1 MKSEKFATALVVFVV
16 LSGSGAM
23 AQDDKGVDGV
33 TGATQVQHSGQF
45 SGQRFQALQQ
55 SQRSEALPT
64 TGRLKI
70 GGYGEA
76 VMTRNFYSQSFN
88 RYKKPENYKDDGS
101 HGRFDLPH
109 VCLNIGYDF
118 GKGWTMGSEIEFE
131 HGGNGTAVE
140 IEAEEAGEYE
150 AEVEKG
156 GEVNIEQFW
165 INKEFFQGMFNVK
178 TGEIIVPVGYSNAF
192 HEPNQFFTVYRPE
205 GEATIMPNT
214 WHQVG
219 LSLWGK
225 VKNWRYEA
233 QFLSG
238 LNSESF
244 TAEDFVHY
252 GATSPYEFKVANN
265 YAGAARVDYYAG
277 GAAARSGAN
286 PRLTPQAPWLRVGLS
301 GYYGYTFR
309 NTLRTPGAK
318 YDDVTGALGIVAL
331 DFTLNRWNWI
341 VRGNI
346 DYAHFSDADAIS
358 AYNQANWTH
367 HKYQDGNPHHY
378 SNIGSHALAYAVEA
392 GYDVLSWNRSGRRLR
407 ASQSPQRPQRSEAL
421 PTTTSLQ
428 RSEALPT
435 TFREKLWVFGRFE
448 HYNTM
453 ASGTYKEMYK
463 YTKKYRAVVGVNY
476 QPVKQI
482 TIKGEYSYRF
492 FEKPN
497 NNGLAS
503 DSPLYKQP
511 YNNEP
516 SVSVGVTYTG
526 WFL

>member
-1 MKSEKFATALVVFVV
+1 MSKKKNMKKAVIILFTVYCSLFTA
-16 LSGSGAM
+16 S
-23 AQDDKGVDGV
+23 AQVVDGM
-33 TGATQVQHSGQF
+33 TGATQQ
-45 SGQRFQALQQ
+45 
-55 SQRSEALPT
+55 
-64 TGRLKI
+64 GRLHI

-88 RYKKPENYKDDGS
+88 RYKKPENYADDKS

-109 VCLNIGYDF
+109 ICLNLGYDF
-118 GKGWTMGSEIEFE
+118 GKGWTLGSEIEFE

-165 INKEFFQGMFNVK
+165 INKAFMGGKLNIK
-178 TGEIIVPVGYSNAF
+178 AGEIIVPVGYSNAY

-219 LSLWGK
+219 LSLWGQLK
-225 VKNWRYEA
+225 DWRYEA
-233 QFLSG
+233 QLLSG

-244 TAEDFVHY
+244 TAESFVHY

-265 YAGAARVDYYAG
+265 YAGAVRIDNYSVKG
-277 GAAARSGAN
+277 
-286 PRLTPQAPWLRVGLS
+286 LRIGLS

-309 NTLRTPGAK
+309 NTLRTPGTK

-331 DFTLNRWNWI
+331 DFSLNRWNWI

-346 DYAHFSDADAIS
+346 DYAHFSDADEIS

-378 SNIGSHALAYAVEA
+378 SNIGSHAVAYAVEA
-392 GYDVLSWNRSGRRLR
+392 GYNVFSQIPRLKN
-407 ASQSPQRPQRSEAL
+407 
-421 PTTTSLQ
+421 
-428 RSEALPT
+428 
-435 TFREKLWVFGRFE
+435 EKLFVFGRFE

-453 ASGTYKEMYK
+453 ASGTYESMYK
-463 YTKKYRAVVGVNY
+463 YTKKYRYAFGVNY
-476 QPVKQI
+476 SPVKQI
-482 TIKGEYSYRF
+482 TLKGEYSYRF
-492 FEKPN
+492 FEKPD

-526 WFL
+526 WFM

>member
-1 MKSEKFATALVVFVV
+1 MKRAVIILFTIHFSLFTA
-16 LSGSGAM
+16 S
-23 AQDDKGVDGV
+23 AQDVDAM
-33 TGATQVQHSGQF
+33 TGATQ
-45 SGQRFQALQQ
+45 QAEKTEKKTEKTDIL
-55 SQRSEALPT
+55 S
-64 TGRLKI
+64 RLHI

-88 RYKKPENYKDDGS
+88 RYKKPELYTDDKS

-109 VCLNIGYDF
+109 VVLNLGYDF
-118 GKGWTMGSEIEFE
+118 GKGWTLGSEIEFE

-165 INKEFFQGMFNVK
+165 INKAFAGGKFNIK
-178 TGEIIVPVGYSNAF
+178 AGEIIVPVGYSNAH

-219 LSLWGK
+219 LSLWGQL
-225 VKNWRYEA
+225 KNWRYEA
-233 QFLSG
+233 QLLSG

-244 TAEDFVHY
+244 TAENFVHY

-265 YAGAARVDYYAG
+265 YAGAVRIDNYSVKG
-277 GAAARSGAN
+277 
-286 PRLTPQAPWLRVGLS
+286 LRIGLS

-309 NTLRTPGAK
+309 NTLRTPGTK

-331 DFTLNRWNWI
+331 DFSLNRWNWI

-346 DYAHFSDADAIS
+346 DYAHFSDADEIS

-378 SNIGSHALAYAVEA
+378 SNIGSHAVAYAIEA
-392 GYDVLSWNRSGRRLR
+392 GYNVFSQIPRLKD
-407 ASQSPQRPQRSEAL
+407 
-421 PTTTSLQ
+421 
-428 RSEALPT
+428 
-435 TFREKLWVFGRFE
+435 EKLFVFGRYE

-453 ASGTYKEMYK
+453 ASGTYKSLYQ
-463 YTKKYRAVVGVNY
+463 YTKKYRCAFGVNY
-476 QPVKQI
+476 SPVKQI

-516 SVSVGVTYTG
+516 SVSIGVTYSG

>member
-1 MKSEKFATALVVFVV
+1 MKTNIILIAVLALWPSFHLMAQEKTDTDTDAV
-16 LSGSGAM
+16 SGATRLTR
-23 AQDDKGVDGV
+23 KGGKAE
-33 TGATQVQHSGQF
+33 TSP
-45 SGQRFQALQQ
+45 S
-55 SQRSEALPT
+55 
-64 TGRLKI
+64 RLTV

-76 VMTRNFYSQSFN
+76 VMNRNFYSQSFN
-88 RYKKPENYKDDGS
+88 RYKKPQNYAGDKS

-165 INKEFFQGMFNVK
+165 INKEFLGGKLNVK
-178 TGEIIVPVGYSNAF
+178 AGELIVPVGYSNAR
-192 HEPNQFFTVYRPE
+192 HDPNQFFTVYRPE

-219 LSLWGK
+219 LSLWGRLK
-225 VKNWRYEA
+225 DWRYEA

-244 TAEDFVHY
+244 TAENFVHY

-265 YAGAARVDYYAG
+265 YAGAVRIDNYSLKG
-277 GAAARSGAN
+277 
-286 PRLTPQAPWLRVGLS
+286 LRIGLS

-309 NTLRTPGAK
+309 NTLRTPGTK
-318 YDDVTGALGIVAL
+318 YDDVTGALAIVAL
-331 DFTLNRWNWI
+331 DFSLNRWNWV
-341 VRGNI
+341 VRGNV
-346 DYAHFSDADAIS
+346 DYAHLSDADDIS

-378 SNIGSHALAYAVEA
+378 TNIGSSAVACALEA
-392 GYDVLSWNRSGRRLR
+392 GYNVF
-407 ASQSPQRPQRSEAL
+407 SQL
-421 PTTTSLQ
+421 PKLKD
-428 RSEALPT
+428 
-435 TFREKLWVFGRFE
+435 EKLFVFGRFE

-453 ASGTYKEMYK
+453 ASGTYALMYK
-463 YTKKYRAVVGVNY
+463 YTKRFRYALGVNY
-476 QPVKQI
+476 SPVKQL

-492 FEKPN
+492 FEKPD

-516 SVSVGVTYTG
+516 SVSIGVTYTG

>member
-1 MKSEKFATALVVFVV
+1 MDWSNFAVMNPFKHNFQRLTRPIISTVVLVV
-16 LSGSGAM
+16 LPICSM
-23 AQDDKGVDGV
+23 AQESDDMGVDAT
-33 TGATQVQHSGQF
+33 TGATRQVA
-45 SGQRFQALQQ
+45 RTEEK
-55 SQRSEALPT
+55 SELLS
-64 TGRLKI
+64 RLHI

-76 VMTRNFYSQSFN
+76 VMSRNFYSQSFN
-88 RYKKPENYKDDGS
+88 RYKIPENYADDKS

-109 VCLNIGYDF
+109 VCVNLGYDF
-118 GKGWTMGSEIEFE
+118 GKGWSMGAEIEFE

-165 INKEFFQGMFNVK
+165 INKAFWGGKFNIK
-178 TGEIIVPVGYSNAF
+178 AGEIIVPVGYSNAY
-192 HEPNQFFTVYRPE
+192 HEPHQFFTVYRPE

-219 LSLWGK
+219 LSLWGRLK
-225 VKNWRYEA
+225 DWRYEA
-233 QFLSG
+233 QLLSG

-244 TAEDFVHY
+244 TAENFVHY

-265 YAGAARVDYYAG
+265 YAGV
-277 GAAARSGAN
+277 
-286 PRLTPQAPWLRVGLS
+286 LRIDNYSLKGLRIGLS

-318 YDDVTGALGIVAL
+318 YDDLTGALCIVAL
-331 DFTLNRWNWI
+331 DFSLNRWNWI
-341 VRGNI
+341 VRGNV
-346 DYAHFSDADAIS
+346 DYAHFSDADEIS

-378 SNIGSHALAYAVEA
+378 SNIGSNALAYAIEA
-392 GYDVLSWNRSGRRLR
+392 GY
-407 ASQSPQRPQRSEAL
+407 
-421 PTTTSLQ
+421 
-428 RSEALPT
+428 
-435 TFREKLWVFGRFE
+435 
-448 HYNTM
+448 
-453 ASGTYKEMYK
+453 
-463 YTKKYRAVVGVNY
+463 
-476 QPVKQI
+476 PVKQI

-492 FEKPN
+492 FEKVN
-497 NNGLAS
+497 NNGLTS

-516 SVSVGVTYTG
+516 SINLGITYCG
-526 WFL
+526 KLL

>member
-1 MKSEKFATALVVFVV
+1 MTAV
-16 LSGSGAM
+16 LAMSGLFGM
-23 AQDDKGVDGV
+23 AQTQEVDAT
-33 TGATQVQHSGQF
+33 TGAT
-45 SGQRFQALQQ
+45 RQATKTEKLTN
-55 SQRSEALPT
+55 ALS
-64 TGRLKI
+64 RLSI

-88 RYKKPENYKDDGS
+88 RYKRPELYADDKS

-109 VCLNIGYDF
+109 VCLNLGYDF
-118 GKGWTMGSEIEFE
+118 GKGWTMGSEVEFE
-131 HGGNGTAVE
+131 HGGSGSAVE

-165 INKEFFQGMFNVK
+165 INKAFAGGKFNVK
-178 TGEIIVPVGYSNAF
+178 AGEIIVPVGYSNAY
-192 HEPNQFFTVYRPE
+192 HEPDKFFTVYRPE

-219 LSLWGK
+219 LSLWGRLK
-225 VKNWRYEA
+225 AWRYEV
-233 QFLSG
+233 QLLSG

-265 YAGAARVDYYAG
+265 YAGALRVDNYSV
-277 GAAARSGAN
+277 SG
-286 PRLTPQAPWLRVGLS
+286 LRIGLS
-301 GYYGYTFR
+301 GYYGYSFR
-309 NTLRTPGAK
+309 NTLRTPGSK
-318 YDDVTGALGIVAL
+318 YDGVTGALGIVAL
-331 DFTLNRWNWI
+331 DFTLDRWNWV
-341 VRGNI
+341 VRGNV
-346 DYAHFSDADAIS
+346 DYAHFSDADEIS

-378 SNIGSHALAYAVEA
+378 TNIGSHALAYAVEA
-392 GYDVLSWNRSGRRLR
+392 GYNVL
-407 ASQSPQRPQRSEAL
+407 AL
-421 PTTTSLQ
+421 IGGATQ
-428 RSEALPT
+428 
-435 TFREKLWVFGRFE
+435 KMYVFGHFE

-453 ASGTYKEMYK
+453 ASGTYAAMYK
-463 YTKKYRAVVGVNY
+463 YTKRYRCAFGLNY
-476 QPVKQI
+476 SPVRQV

-492 FEKPN
+492 FEKPD
-497 NNGLAS
+497 NNGLDA

-516 SVSVGVTYTG
+516 SVSLGVTYCG
-526 WFL
+526 RFF

>member
-1 MKSEKFATALVVFVV
+1 MRKLSFIICLLCIIYPALAFSATAQETD
-16 LSGSGAM
+16 S
-23 AQDDKGVDGV
+23 QDVDVV
-33 TGATQVQHSGQF
+33 TGASQ
-45 SGQRFQALQQ
+45 QATKKDKLND
-55 SQRSEALPT
+55 ALS
-64 TGRLKI
+64 RLHI

-76 VMTRNFYSQSFN
+76 VMSRNFYSQSFN
-88 RYKKPENYKDDGS
+88 RYKKPENYANDKS

-118 GKGWTMGSEIEFE
+118 GKGWSIGTEIEFE
-131 HGGNGTAVE
+131 HGGTGSAVE

-156 GEVNIEQFW
+156 GEVNLEQFW
-165 INKEFFQGMFNVK
+165 INKAIRDGKFNIK
-178 TGEIIVPVGYSNAF
+178 AGEIIVPVGYSNAY
-192 HEPNQFFTVYRPE
+192 HEPNQFFTAYRPE
-205 GEATIMPNT
+205 GEATMLPNT

-219 LSLWGK
+219 LSLWGR
-225 VKNWRYEA
+225 VKQWRYEA
-233 QFLSG
+233 QLLSG

-244 TAEDFVHY
+244 TAENFAHY

-265 YAGAARVDYYAG
+265 YAGAARVDYYVG
-277 GAAARSGAN
+277 GPTGKPSVTNTEGTTGN
-286 PRLTPQAPWLRVGLS
+286 QQAQWLRIGLS

-346 DYAHFSDADAIS
+346 DYAHFSDADEIS

-378 SNIGSHALAYAVEA
+378 SNIGSSALAYGIEA
-392 GYDVLSWNRSGRRLR
+392 GYNILGIRQWTMHNGQCTMHN
-407 ASQSPQRPQRSEAL
+407 AQCTKANSQQPKAKSQ
-421 PTTTSLQ
+421 
-428 RSEALPT
+428 
-435 TFREKLWVFGRFE
+435 KLYLFGRFE

-453 ASGTYKEMYK
+453 ATGTYKSMYK
-463 YTKKYRAVVGVNY
+463 YTKKYRCAFGVNY
-476 QPVKQI
+476 SPIKQI
-482 TIKGEYSYRF
+482 TIKAEYSYRF

-516 SVSVGVTYTG
+516 SVNIGVTYCG

>member
-1 MKSEKFATALVVFVV
+1 MKTTIILTAALAMSCLCATAQDEKDTTSSR
-16 LSGSGAM
+16 LSIGA
-23 AQDDKGVDGV
+23 
-33 TGATQVQHSGQF
+33 
-45 SGQRFQALQQ
+45 
-55 SQRSEALPT
+55 
-64 TGRLKI
+64 
-70 GGYGEA
+70 YGEA

-88 RYKKPENYKDDGS
+88 RYKQPENYANDKS

-109 VCLNIGYDF
+109 VSINIGYDL
-118 GKGWTMGSEIEFE
+118 GKGWSFGSEIEFE

-165 INKEFFQGMFNVK
+165 INKEFMGGKFNIK
-178 TGEIIVPVGYSNAF
+178 AGELVVPVGYSNSH
-192 HEPNQFFTVYRPE
+192 HEPDLFFTVYRPE

-214 WHQVG
+214 WHQLG
-219 LSLWGK
+219 ISLWGRLK
-225 VKNWRYEA
+225 DWKYEA
-233 QFLSG
+233 QLLSG

-244 TAEDFVHY
+244 SAENFVHY

-265 YAGAARVDYYAG
+265 YAGAVRIDNYSVPG
-277 GAAARSGAN
+277 
-286 PRLTPQAPWLRVGLS
+286 LRIGLS

-341 VRGNI
+341 VRGNV
-346 DYAHFSDADAIS
+346 DYARFDDADVIS

-367 HKYQDGNPHHY
+367 HKYQDGNPHKY
-378 SNIGSHALAYAVEA
+378 SNIGSNAVAYAIEA
-392 GYDVLSWNRSGRRLR
+392 GYNIF
-407 ASQSPQRPQRSEAL
+407 SQIPKLAD
-421 PTTTSLQ
+421 
-428 RSEALPT
+428 
-435 TFREKLWVFGRFE
+435 EKFYVFGRFE

-453 ASGTYKEMYK
+453 ASGTYASMYK
-463 YTKKYRAVVGVNY
+463 YAKKYRCAFGVNY
-476 QPVKQI
+476 SPVKQI

-497 NNGLAS
+497 NHGLNS
-503 DSPLYKQP
+503 DSPLYKLP

-516 SVSVGVTYTG
+516 SISLGVTYCG
-526 WFL
+526 WLL

>member
-1 MKSEKFATALVVFVV
+1 MKRAVIILFTIHFSLFTA
-16 LSGSGAM
+16 S
-23 AQDDKGVDGV
+23 AQDVDAM
-33 TGATQVQHSGQF
+33 TGATQ
-45 SGQRFQALQQ
+45 QAEKTEKKTEKTDIL
-55 SQRSEALPT
+55 S
-64 TGRLKI
+64 RLHI

-88 RYKKPENYKDDGS
+88 RYKKPELYTDDKS

-109 VCLNIGYDF
+109 VVLNLGYDF
-118 GKGWTMGSEIEFE
+118 GKGWTLGSEIEFE

-165 INKEFFQGMFNVK
+165 INKAFAGGKFNIK
-178 TGEIIVPVGYSNAF
+178 AGEIIVPVGYSNAH

-219 LSLWGK
+219 LSLWGQLK
-225 VKNWRYEA
+225 DWRYEA
-233 QFLSG
+233 QLLSG

-244 TAEDFVHY
+244 TAENFVHY

-265 YAGAARVDYYAG
+265 YAGAVRIDNYSVKG
-277 GAAARSGAN
+277 
-286 PRLTPQAPWLRVGLS
+286 LRVGLS

-309 NTLRTPGAK
+309 NTLRTPGTK
-318 YDDVTGALGIVAL
+318 YDDVTGALGSVAL
-331 DFTLNRWNWI
+331 DFSLNRWNWI

-346 DYAHFSDADAIS
+346 DYAHFSDADEIS

-378 SNIGSHALAYAVEA
+378 SNIGSNAVAYAIEA
-392 GYDVLSWNRSGRRLR
+392 GYNVF
-407 ASQSPQRPQRSEAL
+407 SQIPKL
-421 PTTTSLQ
+421 KD
-428 RSEALPT
+428 
-435 TFREKLWVFGRFE
+435 EKLFVFGRYE

-453 ASGTYKEMYK
+453 ASGTYKSLYQ
-463 YTKKYRAVVGVNY
+463 YTKKYRCAFGVNY
-476 QPVKQI
+476 SPMKQI

-516 SVSVGVTYTG
+516 SVSVGVTYSG

>member
-1 MKSEKFATALVVFVV
+1 MKGTLLTAILTL
-16 LSGSGAM
+16 LSLGVM
-23 AQDDKGVDGV
+23 AQETEEKNIDAK
-33 TGATQVQHSGQF
+33 TGATEQVSKKDKLTN
-45 SGQRFQALQQ
+45 AL
-55 SQRSEALPT
+55 S
-64 TGRLKI
+64 RLHI

-88 RYKKPENYKDDGS
+88 RYKKPELYANDKS

-109 VCLNIGYDF
+109 ICLNIGYDF
-118 GKGWTMGSEIEFE
+118 GKGWTMGSEIEYE
-131 HGGNGTAVE
+131 HGGTGSAVE

-165 INKEFFQGMFNVK
+165 INKEFMGGKLNVK
-178 TGEIIVPVGYSNAF
+178 AGEIIVPVGYSNAY

-219 LSLWGK
+219 LSVWGR
-225 VKNWRYEA
+225 VKDWRYEA
-233 QFLSG
+233 QLLSG

-244 TAEDFVHY
+244 TAESFAHY

-265 YAGAARVDYYAG
+265 YAGAVRIDNYSIKG
-277 GAAARSGAN
+277 
-286 PRLTPQAPWLRVGLS
+286 LRIGLS
-301 GYYGYTFR
+301 GYYGYSFR
-309 NTLRTPGAK
+309 NTLRTPGSK
-318 YDDVTGALGIVAL
+318 YEDVKGALGIIAL
-331 DFTLNRWNWI
+331 DFSLNRWNWI

-346 DYAHFSDADAIS
+346 DYAYFSDADIIS

-378 SNIGSHALAYAVEA
+378 SNIGSNAVAYAIEA
-392 GYDVLSWNRSGRRLR
+392 GYNIF
-407 ASQSPQRPQRSEAL
+407 SQIAKLKEKN
-421 PTTTSLQ
+421 
-428 RSEALPT
+428 
-435 TFREKLWVFGRFE
+435 EKLYVFGRFE

-453 ASGTYKEMYK
+453 ASGSYESMYK
-463 YTKKYRAVVGVNY
+463 YTKKYRWALGVNY
-476 QPVKQI
+476 SPIKQI

-492 FEKPN
+492 FEKPD
-497 NNGLAS
+497 NNGLAP
-503 DSPLYKQP
+503 DSPLYRQP

-516 SVSVGVTYTG
+516 SLSLGVTYTG

>member
-1 MKSEKFATALVVFVV
+1 MKTVMLTAA
-16 LSGSGAM
+16 LSLLTCSAL
-23 AQDDKGVDGV
+23 AQEHVDGV
-33 TGATQVQHSGQF
+33 TGATPQNVKTEKTYESP
-45 SGQRFQALQQ
+45 S
-55 SQRSEALPT
+55 
-64 TGRLKI
+64 RLHI

-88 RYKKPENYKDDGS
+88 RYKKPENYTNDKS

-109 VCLNIGYDF
+109 VCLNMGYDF
-118 GKGWTMGSEIEFE
+118 GNGWTMGSEIEFE

-156 GEVNIEQFW
+156 GEVNIEQCW
-165 INKEFFQGMFNVK
+165 INKAFAGGKFNIK
-178 TGEIIVPVGYSNAF
+178 AGEIIVPVGYSNAY

-219 LSLWGK
+219 LSLWGRLK
-225 VKNWRYEA
+225 DWRYEA
-233 QFLSG
+233 QLLSG

-244 TAEDFVHY
+244 TAENFVHY
-252 GATSPYEFKVANN
+252 GATSPYELKVANN
-265 YAGAARVDYYAG
+265 YAGA
-277 GAAARSGAN
+277 
-286 PRLTPQAPWLRVGLS
+286 LRIDNYSVRGLRIGLS

-309 NTLRTPGAK
+309 NTLRTPGPK

-341 VRGNI
+341 VRGNV
-346 DYAHFSDADAIS
+346 DYAHFSDADDIS

-378 SNIGSHALAYAVEA
+378 SNIGSHAVAYAIEA
-392 GYDVLSWNRSGRRLR
+392 GYNILSLTPDP
-407 ASQSPQRPQRSEAL
+407 SPKGEGNFKDEG
-421 PTTTSLQ
+421 TS
-428 RSEALPT
+428 
-435 TFREKLWVFGRFE
+435 KLFVFGRFE

-453 ASGTYKEMYK
+453 ASGTYASMYK
-463 YTKKYRAVVGVNY
+463 YTKKYRCVFGLNY

-497 NNGLAS
+497 NNGLTS

-516 SVSVGVTYTG
+516 SVSLGVTYCG
-526 WFL
+526 KLL

>member
-1 MKSEKFATALVVFVV
+1 MKESVVTAL
-16 LSGSGAM
+16 LALMGLGAM
-23 AQDDKGVDGV
+23 AQDADVDAT
-33 TGATQVQHSGQF
+33 TGAT
-45 SGQRFQALQQ
+45 RQATKTDKVTD
-55 SQRSEALPT
+55 ALS
-64 TGRLKI
+64 RLHI

-88 RYKKPENYKDDGS
+88 RYKAPENYANDKS

-109 VCLNIGYDF
+109 VCLNLGYDF

-165 INKEFFQGMFNVK
+165 VNKAFAGGKFNIK
-178 TGEIIVPVGYSNAF
+178 AGEIIVPVGYSNAY

-219 LSLWGK
+219 LSLWGRLK
-225 VKNWRYEA
+225 EWRYEA

-244 TAEDFVHY
+244 TAESFVHY

-265 YAGAARVDYYAG
+265 YAGAVRIDNYTIKG
-277 GAAARSGAN
+277 
-286 PRLTPQAPWLRVGLS
+286 LRVGVS

-309 NTLRTPGAK
+309 NTLRMPGSQ

-341 VRGNI
+341 VRGNV
-346 DYAHFSDADAIS
+346 DYAHFADADAIS

-378 SNIGSHALAYAVEA
+378 SNIGSNAVAYAIEA
-392 GYDVLSWNRSGRRLR
+392 GYDVLAGIALMK
-407 ASQSPQRPQRSEAL
+407 SEKRKEN
-421 PTTTSLQ
+421 SD
-428 RSEALPT
+428 
-435 TFREKLWVFGRFE
+435 KLFVFGRFE

-453 ASGTYKEMYK
+453 ASGTYESMYK
-463 YTKKYRAVVGVNY
+463 YTKKYRTVVGVNY
-476 QPVKQI
+476 QPVKQV

-497 NNGLAS
+497 NNGLTS

-516 SVSVGVTYTG
+516 SVSIGVTYTG

>member
-1 MKSEKFATALVVFVV
+1 
-16 LSGSGAM
+16 M
-23 AQDDKGVDGV
+23 AQETDVDAT
-33 TGATQVQHSGQF
+33 TGATRQVTKKDKVTD
-45 SGQRFQALQQ
+45 AL
-55 SQRSEALPT
+55 S
-64 TGRLKI
+64 RLHI

-76 VMTRNFYSQSFN
+76 VLTRNFYSQSFN
-88 RYKKPENYKDDGS
+88 RYKAPENYANDKS

-109 VCLNIGYDF
+109 ICLNLGYDF

-165 INKEFFQGMFNVK
+165 INKEFAGGQLNVK
-178 TGEIIVPVGYSNAF
+178 VGEIIVPVGYSNAY

-219 LSLWGK
+219 VSLWGRL
-225 VKNWRYEA
+225 KNWRYEA

-244 TAEDFVHY
+244 TAENFVHY
-252 GATSPYEFKVANN
+252 GATSSYEFKVANN
-265 YAGAARVDYYAG
+265 YAGA
-277 GAAARSGAN
+277 
-286 PRLTPQAPWLRVGLS
+286 LRIDNYSVKGLRIGLS

-309 NTLRTPGAK
+309 NTLRTPGSQ

-341 VRGNI
+341 VRGNV
-346 DYAHFSDADAIS
+346 DYAHFADADAIS

-378 SNIGSHALAYAVEA
+378 SNIGSNAVAYALEA
-392 GYDVLSWNRSGRRLR
+392 GYNVMALLR
-407 ASQSPQRPQRSEAL
+407 CRQASPA
-421 PTTTSLQ
+421 
-428 RSEALPT
+428 
-435 TFREKLWVFGRFE
+435 EKLFLFGRFE

-453 ASGTYKEMYK
+453 ASGTYESMYK
-463 YTKKYRAVVGVNY
+463 YTKKYRCAFGVNY
-476 QPVKQI
+476 QPVKQV

-497 NNGLAS
+497 NNGLTS

-516 SVSVGVTYTG
+516 SISLGVTYTG

>member
-1 MKSEKFATALVVFVV
+1 MKTAIFTAV
-16 LSGSGAM
+16 LAILACPTK
-23 AQDDKGVDGV
+23 AQENVDGV
-33 TGATQVQHSGQF
+33 TGATRKEVKAEKQND
-45 SGQRFQALQQ
+45 AL
-55 SQRSEALPT
+55 S
-64 TGRLKI
+64 RLHV

-88 RYKKPENYKDDGS
+88 RYKKPENYANDDS

-109 VCLNIGYDF
+109 VCLNLGYDF
-118 GKGWTMGSEIEFE
+118 GKGWTMGAEIEFE

-165 INKEFFQGMFNVK
+165 INKEFWNGKFNIK
-178 TGEIIVPVGYSNAF
+178 AGEIIVPVGYSNAY

-205 GEATIMPNT
+205 GEASIMPNT

-219 LSLWGK
+219 LSLWGRLK
-225 VKNWRYEA
+225 DWRYEA
-233 QFLSG
+233 QLLSG

-244 TAEDFVHY
+244 TAENFVHY

-265 YAGAARVDYYAG
+265 YAGV
-277 GAAARSGAN
+277 
-286 PRLTPQAPWLRVGLS
+286 LRIDNYSVRGLRIGLS

-309 NTLRTPGAK
+309 NTLRTPGSN
-318 YDDVTGALGIVAL
+318 YDDITGALGIVAL
-331 DFTLNRWNWI
+331 DFSLHRWNWI
-341 VRGNI
+341 VRGNV

-378 SNIGSHALAYAVEA
+378 TNIGSSAVAYAIEA
-392 GYDVLSWNRSGRRLR
+392 GYNVF
-407 ASQSPQRPQRSEAL
+407 SQIPK
-421 PTTTSLQ
+421 
-428 RSEALPT
+428 
-435 TFREKLWVFGRFE
+435 FRQDNEKLFVFGRFE
-448 HYNTM
+448 HYDSM
-453 ASGTYKEMYK
+453 ASGTYESMYK
-463 YTKKYRAVVGVNY
+463 YTKKYRCALGVNY
-476 QPVKQI
+476 SPVKQVN
-482 TIKGEYSYRF
+482 IKGEYSYRF

-497 NNGLAS
+497 NHGLNA

-516 SVSVGVTYTG
+516 SVSLGITYCG
-526 WFL
+526 NFL

>member
-1 MKSEKFATALVVFVV
+1 MKSEMKTVMLTAAFAILACST
-16 LSGSGAM
+16 M
-23 AQDDKGVDGV
+23 AQDNVDGV
-33 TGATQVQHSGQF
+33 TGATQQKEKKES
-45 SGQRFQALQQ
+45 
-55 SQRSEALPT
+55 
-64 TGRLKI
+64 RLHI

-88 RYKKPENYKDDGS
+88 RYKKPENYKDDQS

-109 VCLNIGYDF
+109 VCLNINYDF
-118 GKGWTMGSEIEFE
+118 GKGWTLGSEIEFE

-165 INKEFFQGMFNVK
+165 INKEFAKGKFNIK
-178 TGEIIVPVGYSNAF
+178 MGEIIVPVGYSNAH

-205 GEATIMPNT
+205 GEATIIPNT

-219 LSLWGK
+219 LSLWGRLK
-225 VKNWRYEA
+225 DWRYEVE
-233 QFLSG
+233 FLSG

-244 TAEDFVHY
+244 TAENFAHY

-265 YAGAARVDYYAG
+265 YAGAVRIDNYSVKG
-277 GAAARSGAN
+277 
-286 PRLTPQAPWLRVGLS
+286 LRVGLS

-309 NTLRTPGAK
+309 NTLRTPGSQ
-318 YDDVTGALGIVAL
+318 YDNVTGALGIVAL
-331 DFTLNRWNWI
+331 DFSLNRWNWI
-341 VRGNI
+341 VRGNV
-346 DYAHFSDADAIS
+346 DYAHFSDADEIS

-378 SNIGSHALAYAVEA
+378 TNIGKNALAYAIEA
-392 GYDVLSWNRSGRRLR
+392 GYNVF
-407 ASQSPQRPQRSEAL
+407 SQIPKMKD
-421 PTTTSLQ
+421 
-428 RSEALPT
+428 
-435 TFREKLWVFGRFE
+435 EKLYVFGRFE

-453 ASGTYKEMYK
+453 ASGTYASMYK
-463 YTKKYRAVVGVNY
+463 YTKKYRYAIGVNY
-476 QPVKQI
+476 QPLKQV

-492 FEKPN
+492 FEKPD

-516 SVSVGVTYTG
+516 SVSLGVTYTG

>member
-1 MKSEKFATALVVFVV
+1 MGIS
-16 LSGSGAM
+16 AM
-23 AQDDKGVDGV
+23 AQEADVDAT
-33 TGATQVQHSGQF
+33 TGATRQVTKKDKVTD
-45 SGQRFQALQQ
+45 AL
-55 SQRSEALPT
+55 S
-64 TGRLKI
+64 RLHI

-88 RYKKPENYKDDGS
+88 RYKAPENYANDKS

-109 VCLNIGYDF
+109 VCLNLGYDF
-118 GKGWTMGSEIEFE
+118 GKGWTLGSEIEFE

-165 INKEFFQGMFNVK
+165 INKAFFQGRFNVK
-178 TGEIIVPVGYSNAF
+178 VGEIIVPVGYSNAY

-219 LSLWGK
+219 VSLWGRLK
-225 VKNWRYEA
+225 KWRYEA

-244 TAEDFVHY
+244 TAESFVHY

-277 GAAARSGAN
+277 GAAARSGDG

-309 NTLRTPGAK
+309 NTLRMPGSQ
-318 YDDVTGALGIVAL
+318 YDGVTGALGIVAL
-331 DFTLNRWNWI
+331 DFSLNRWNWI
-341 VRGNI
+341 IRGNV

-378 SNIGSHALAYAVEA
+378 SNIGSNAVAYAIEA
-392 GYDVLSWNRSGRRLR
+392 GYDVMALLRRYPASPAGRL
-407 ASQSPQRPQRSEAL
+407 
-421 PTTTSLQ
+421 
-428 RSEALPT
+428 
-435 TFREKLWVFGRFE
+435 FVFGRFE

-453 ASGTYKEMYK
+453 ASGTYESMYK
-463 YTKKYRAVVGVNY
+463 YTKKYRCAFGVNY
-476 QPVKQI
+476 QPVKQV

-497 NNGLAS
+497 NNGLTS

-516 SVSVGVTYTG
+516 SVSIGVTYTG

>member
-1 MKSEKFATALVVFVV
+1 MKTNIILIVV
-16 LSGSGAM
+16 LALWPSFHLMAQEKTDTDTDAVSGATRLTR
-23 AQDDKGVDGV
+23 KGGKAE
-33 TGATQVQHSGQF
+33 TSP
-45 SGQRFQALQQ
+45 S
-55 SQRSEALPT
+55 
-64 TGRLKI
+64 RLTV

-88 RYKKPENYKDDGS
+88 RYKKPQNYAGDKS

-165 INKEFFQGMFNVK
+165 INKEFLGGKLNVK
-178 TGEIIVPVGYSNAF
+178 AGELIVPVGYSNAR
-192 HEPNQFFTVYRPE
+192 HDPNQFFTVYRPE

-219 LSLWGK
+219 LSLWGRLK
-225 VKNWRYEA
+225 DWRYEA

-244 TAEDFVHY
+244 TAENFVHY

-265 YAGAARVDYYAG
+265 YAGAVRIDNYSLKG
-277 GAAARSGAN
+277 
-286 PRLTPQAPWLRVGLS
+286 LRIGLS

-309 NTLRTPGAK
+309 NTLRTPGTK
-318 YDDVTGALGIVAL
+318 YDDVTGALAIVAL
-331 DFTLNRWNWI
+331 DFSLNRWNWV
-341 VRGNI
+341 VRGNV
-346 DYAHFSDADAIS
+346 DYAHLSDADDIS

-378 SNIGSHALAYAVEA
+378 TNIGSSAVACALEA
-392 GYDVLSWNRSGRRLR
+392 GYNVF
-407 ASQSPQRPQRSEAL
+407 SQL
-421 PTTTSLQ
+421 PKLKD
-428 RSEALPT
+428 
-435 TFREKLWVFGRFE
+435 EKLFVFGRFE

-453 ASGTYKEMYK
+453 ASGTYALMYK
-463 YTKKYRAVVGVNY
+463 YTKRFRYALGVNY
-476 QPVKQI
+476 SPVKQL

-492 FEKPN
+492 FEKPD

-516 SVSVGVTYTG
+516 SVSIGVTYTG

>member
-1 MKSEKFATALVVFVV
+1 MKGTLLTAILTL
-16 LSGSGAM
+16 LSLGVM
-23 AQDDKGVDGV
+23 AQETEEKNIDAK
-33 TGATQVQHSGQF
+33 TGATEQVSKKDKLTN
-45 SGQRFQALQQ
+45 AL
-55 SQRSEALPT
+55 S
-64 TGRLKI
+64 RLHI

-88 RYKKPENYKDDGS
+88 RYKKPELYANDKS

-109 VCLNIGYDF
+109 ICLNIGYDF
-118 GKGWTMGSEIEFE
+118 GKGWTMGSEIEYE
-131 HGGNGTAVE
+131 HGGTGSAVE

-165 INKEFFQGMFNVK
+165 INKEFMGGKLNVK
-178 TGEIIVPVGYSNAF
+178 AGEIIVPVGYSNAY

-219 LSLWGK
+219 LSVWGRLK
-225 VKNWRYEA
+225 DWRYEA
-233 QFLSG
+233 QLLSG

-244 TAEDFVHY
+244 TAENFVHY

-265 YAGAARVDYYAG
+265 YAGAVRIDNYSIKG
-277 GAAARSGAN
+277 L
-286 PRLTPQAPWLRVGLS
+286 RLGLS
-301 GYYGYTFR
+301 GYYGYSFR
-309 NTLRTPGAK
+309 NTLRTPGSK
-318 YDDVTGALGIVAL
+318 YEDVKGALGIIAL
-331 DFTLNRWNWI
+331 DFSLNRWNWI

-346 DYAHFSDADAIS
+346 DYAYFSDADIIS

-378 SNIGSHALAYAVEA
+378 SNIGSNAVAYAVEA
-392 GYDVLSWNRSGRRLR
+392 GYNIF
-407 ASQSPQRPQRSEAL
+407 SQIAKLKEKN
-421 PTTTSLQ
+421 
-428 RSEALPT
+428 
-435 TFREKLWVFGRFE
+435 EKLYVFGRFE

-453 ASGTYKEMYK
+453 ASGSYESMYK
-463 YTKKYRAVVGVNY
+463 YTKKFRWALGVNY
-476 QPVKQI
+476 SPIKQI

-497 NNGLAS
+497 NNGLAP
-503 DSPLYKQP
+503 DSPLYRQP

-516 SVSVGVTYTG
+516 SLSLGVTYTG

>member
-1 MKSEKFATALVVFVV
+1 MEFDSVRKMRFLTVSLFLGIAILTHRNYLCTRFNEKIMKKFCGIIAVATIIPLCSF
-16 LSGSGAM
+16 
-23 AQDDKGVDGV
+23 AQEANEKGVDAT
-33 TGATQVQHSGQF
+33 TGATRQD
-45 SGQRFQALQQ
+45 
-55 SQRSEALPT
+55 RSS
-64 TGRLKI
+64 RLTI

-76 VMTRNFYSQSFN
+76 VLTRNFYSQSFN
-88 RYKKPENYKDDGS
+88 RYKKPESYKDDKS

-109 VCLNIGYDF
+109 VCVNIGYDF

-165 INKEFFQGMFNVK
+165 INKAFIDGKLNIK
-178 TGEIIVPVGYSNAF
+178 AGEIIVPVGYSNAY

-214 WHQVG
+214 WHQIG
-219 LSLWGK
+219 LSFWGRLK
-225 VKNWRYEA
+225 EWRYEA
-233 QFLSG
+233 QVLSG

-244 TAEDFVHY
+244 TAESFVHY

-265 YAGAARVDYYAG
+265 YAGAMRIDNYSVKG
-277 GAAARSGAN
+277 
-286 PRLTPQAPWLRVGLS
+286 LRVGLS

-309 NTLRTPGAK
+309 NTLRTPGTK

-341 VRGNI
+341 VRGNV
-346 DYAHFSDADAIS
+346 DYAHFSDADEIS
-358 AYNQANWTH
+358 AYNQADWTH

-378 SNIGSHALAYAVEA
+378 SNIGCNALAYAIEA
-392 GYDVLSWNRSGRRLR
+392 GYNVF
-407 ASQSPQRPQRSEAL
+407 SQIPKL
-421 PTTTSLQ
+421 KD
-428 RSEALPT
+428 
-435 TFREKLWVFGRFE
+435 EKFYAFGRFE

-453 ASGTYKEMYK
+453 ASGTYAPQYK
-463 YTKKYRAVVGVNY
+463 YTKKYRCVFGLNY
-476 QPVKQI
+476 SPVKQI

-497 NNGLAS
+497 NNGLDS
-503 DSPLYKQP
+503 DSPLYIQP

-516 SVSVGVTYTG
+516 SVSLGVTYCG

>member
-1 MKSEKFATALVVFVV
+1 MKRAVIILFTIHFSLFTA
-16 LSGSGAM
+16 S
-23 AQDDKGVDGV
+23 AQDVDAM
-33 TGATQVQHSGQF
+33 TGATQ
-45 SGQRFQALQQ
+45 QAEKTEKKTEKTDIL
-55 SQRSEALPT
+55 S
-64 TGRLKI
+64 RLHI

-88 RYKKPENYKDDGS
+88 RYKKPELYTDDKS

-109 VCLNIGYDF
+109 VVLNLGYDF
-118 GKGWTMGSEIEFE
+118 GKGWTLGSEIEFE

-165 INKEFFQGMFNVK
+165 INKAFAGGKFNIK
-178 TGEIIVPVGYSNAF
+178 AGEIIVPVGYSNAH

-219 LSLWGK
+219 LSLWGQL
-225 VKNWRYEA
+225 KNWRYEA
-233 QFLSG
+233 QLLSG

-244 TAEDFVHY
+244 TAENFVHY

-265 YAGAARVDYYAG
+265 YAGAVRIDNYSVKG
-277 GAAARSGAN
+277 
-286 PRLTPQAPWLRVGLS
+286 LRIGLS

-309 NTLRTPGAK
+309 NTLRTPGTK

-331 DFTLNRWNWI
+331 DFSLNRWNWI

-346 DYAHFSDADAIS
+346 DYAHFSDADEIS

-378 SNIGSHALAYAVEA
+378 SNIGSHAVAYAIEA
-392 GYDVLSWNRSGRRLR
+392 GYNVF
-407 ASQSPQRPQRSEAL
+407 SQIPKL
-421 PTTTSLQ
+421 KD
-428 RSEALPT
+428 
-435 TFREKLWVFGRFE
+435 EKLFVFGRYE

-453 ASGTYKEMYK
+453 ASGTYKSLYQ
-463 YTKKYRAVVGVNY
+463 YTKKYRCAFGVNY
-476 QPVKQI
+476 SPMKQI

-516 SVSVGVTYTG
+516 SVSIGVTYSG

>member
-1 MKSEKFATALVVFVV
+1 VLITVPLQKIFEKEVMKTVLLTAV
-16 LSGSGAM
+16 LAILACSAQ
-23 AQDDKGVDGV
+23 AQDNVDGV
-33 TGATQVQHSGQF
+33 TGATQVKKKTDNLS
-45 SGQRFQALQQ
+45 RLQ
-55 SQRSEALPT
+55 
-64 TGRLKI
+64 I

-88 RYKKPENYKDDGS
+88 RYKKPENYANDNS

-118 GKGWTMGSEIEFE
+118 GNGWTMGSEIEFE

-165 INKEFFQGMFNVK
+165 INKAFANGKFNIK
-178 TGEIIVPVGYSNAF
+178 AGEIIVPVGYSNAY

-219 LSLWGK
+219 VSLWGRLN
-225 VKNWRYEA
+225 NWRYEA

-244 TAEDFVHY
+244 TAENFVHY

-265 YAGAARVDYYAG
+265 YAGALRVDNYSVKG
-277 GAAARSGAN
+277 
-286 PRLTPQAPWLRVGLS
+286 LRVGLS

-309 NTLRTPGAK
+309 NTLRTPGNR
-318 YDDVTGALGIVAL
+318 YDDVTGALAIVAL
-331 DFTLNRWNWI
+331 DFTLKRCNWI
-341 VRGNI
+341 VRGNV
-346 DYAHFSDADAIS
+346 DYAHFSNADEIS

-378 SNIGSHALAYAVEA
+378 SNIGSNAVAYAVEA
-392 GYDVLSWNRSGRRLR
+392 GYNVF
-407 ASQSPQRPQRSEAL
+407 SQL
-421 PTTTSLQ
+421 PKLKD
-428 RSEALPT
+428 
-435 TFREKLWVFGRFE
+435 EKLFVFGRFE

-453 ASGTYKEMYK
+453 ASGTYASMYK
-463 YTKKYRAVVGVNY
+463 YTKKYRCAVGLNY

-516 SVSVGVTYTG
+516 SVSVGVTYCG
-526 WFL
+526 WLL

>member
-1 MKSEKFATALVVFVV
+1 MLTAALAI
-16 LSGSGAM
+16 LACAAK
-23 AQDDKGVDGV
+23 AQENVDAV
-33 TGATQVQHSGQF
+33 TGAT
-45 SGQRFQALQQ
+45 RQAVKTEKQGIL
-55 SQRSEALPT
+55 S
-64 TGRLKI
+64 RLHI

-88 RYKKPENYKDDGS
+88 RYKKPENYADDAS

-109 VCLNIGYDF
+109 VCLNIGFDF

-165 INKEFFQGMFNVK
+165 LNKEFFQGRFNVK
-178 TGEIIVPVGYSNAF
+178 AGEIIVPVGYSNAH

-219 LSLWGK
+219 LSLWGG

-244 TAEDFVHY
+244 TAENFVHY

-265 YAGAARVDYYAG
+265 YAGSARVDYY
-277 GAAARSGAN
+277 AN
-286 PRLTPQAPWLRVGLS
+286 PRLTPQEPWLRAGLS

-318 YDDVTGALGIVAL
+318 YDGVTGALGIVAL

-346 DYAHFSDADAIS
+346 DYAHFSDADEIS

-378 SNIGSHALAYAVEA
+378 SNIGSHAVAYAVEA
-392 GYDVLSWNRSGRRLR
+392 GYNVFSQIPRLKD
-407 ASQSPQRPQRSEAL
+407 
-421 PTTTSLQ
+421 
-428 RSEALPT
+428 
-435 TFREKLWVFGRFE
+435 EKLWVFGRFE

-463 YTKKYRAVVGVNY
+463 YTKKYRVVVGVNY
-476 QPVKQI
+476 QPVKQL

-492 FEKPN
+492 FEKPD

-503 DSPLYKQP
+503 DSPLYIQP

-516 SVSVGVTYTG
+516 SVSLGVTYTG
-526 WFL
+526 WFM

>member
-1 MKSEKFATALVVFVV
+1 MKAIILTTVLALSGLNATAQEK
-16 LSGSGAM
+16 S
-23 AQDDKGVDGV
+23 VDAT
-33 TGATQVQHSGQF
+33 TGATRQVSKTEKVAD
-45 SGQRFQALQQ
+45 AL
-55 SQRSEALPT
+55 S
-64 TGRLKI
+64 RLHI

-88 RYKKPENYKDDGS
+88 RYKKPENYTNDKS

-109 VCLNIGYDF
+109 VVLNLDYDF
-118 GKGWTMGSEIEFE
+118 GNGWTLGSEIEFE

-165 INKEFFQGMFNVK
+165 LNKEFMDGKFNIK
-178 TGEIIVPVGYSNAF
+178 AGEIIVPVGYSNAH

-214 WHQVG
+214 WHQLG

-225 VKNWRYEA
+225 LKDVRYEA
-233 QFLSG
+233 QFLSV

-244 TAEDFVHY
+244 TAENFVHY

-265 YAGAARVDYYAG
+265 YAGAVRIDNYSVKG
-277 GAAARSGAN
+277 
-286 PRLTPQAPWLRVGLS
+286 LRIGLS

-318 YDDVTGALGIVAL
+318 YDDVTGALGIAAL

-346 DYAHFSDADAIS
+346 DYAYFSDADAIS

-378 SNIGSHALAYAVEA
+378 TNIGSHALAYAVEA
-392 GYDVLSWNRSGRRLR
+392 GYNDMHLFSTPSKGG
-407 ASQSPQRPQRSEAL
+407 AGGG
-421 PTTTSLQ
+421 SLF
-428 RSEALPT
+428 L
-435 TFREKLWVFGRFE
+435 FGRFE

-453 ASGTYKEMYK
+453 ASGTYKSMYK
-463 YTKKYRAVVGVNY
+463 YTKKYRYAVGVNY
-476 QPVKQI
+476 SPLKQI

-497 NNGLAS
+497 NNGLNS

-516 SVSVGVTYTG
+516 SVSLGVTYCG

>member
-1 MKSEKFATALVVFVV
+1 MKGTLLTAILTL
-16 LSGSGAM
+16 LSLGVM
-23 AQDDKGVDGV
+23 AQETEEKNIDAK
-33 TGATQVQHSGQF
+33 TGATEQVSKKDKLTN
-45 SGQRFQALQQ
+45 AL
-55 SQRSEALPT
+55 S
-64 TGRLKI
+64 RLHI

-88 RYKKPENYKDDGS
+88 RYKKPELYANDKS

-109 VCLNIGYDF
+109 ICLNIGYDF
-118 GKGWTMGSEIEFE
+118 GKGWTMGSEIEYE
-131 HGGNGTAVE
+131 HGGTGSAVE

-165 INKEFFQGMFNVK
+165 INKEFMGGKLNVK
-178 TGEIIVPVGYSNAF
+178 AGEIIVPVGYSNAY

-219 LSLWGK
+219 LSVWGRLK
-225 VKNWRYEA
+225 DWRYEA
-233 QFLSG
+233 QLLSG

-244 TAEDFVHY
+244 TAENFVHY

-265 YAGAARVDYYAG
+265 YAGAVRIDNYSIKG
-277 GAAARSGAN
+277 
-286 PRLTPQAPWLRVGLS
+286 LRIGLS
-301 GYYGYTFR
+301 GYYGYSFR
-309 NTLRTPGAK
+309 NTLRTPGSK
-318 YDDVTGALGIVAL
+318 YEDVKGALGIIAL
-331 DFTLNRWNWI
+331 DFSLNRWNWI

-346 DYAHFSDADAIS
+346 DYAYFSDADIIS

-378 SNIGSHALAYAVEA
+378 SNIASNAVAYAVEA
-392 GYDVLSWNRSGRRLR
+392 GYNIF
-407 ASQSPQRPQRSEAL
+407 SQIAKLKEKN
-421 PTTTSLQ
+421 
-428 RSEALPT
+428 
-435 TFREKLWVFGRFE
+435 EKLYVFGRFE

-453 ASGTYKEMYK
+453 ASGSYESMYK
-463 YTKKYRAVVGVNY
+463 YTKKFRWALGVNY
-476 QPVKQI
+476 SPIKQI

-497 NNGLAS
+497 NNGLAP
-503 DSPLYKQP
+503 DSPLYRQP

-516 SVSVGVTYTG
+516 SLSLGVTYTG

>member
-1 MKSEKFATALVVFVV
+1 MKPLLLTVV
-16 LSGSGAM
+16 LAMSGLCGM
-23 AQDDKGVDGV
+23 AQEQEVDAT
-33 TGATQVQHSGQF
+33 TGAT
-45 SGQRFQALQQ
+45 RQASKTEKLTN
-55 SQRSEALPT
+55 ALS
-64 TGRLKI
+64 RLTI

-88 RYKKPENYKDDGS
+88 RYKRPELYADDKS

-109 VCLNIGYDF
+109 VCLNLGYDF
-118 GKGWTMGSEIEFE
+118 GKGWTLGSEVEFE
-131 HGGNGTAVE
+131 HGGSGSAVE

-165 INKEFFQGMFNVK
+165 INKAFAGGKFNVK
-178 TGEIIVPVGYSNAF
+178 AGEIIVPVGYSNAY
-192 HEPNQFFTVYRPE
+192 HEPDKFFTVYRPE

-219 LSLWGK
+219 LSLWGRLK
-225 VKNWRYEA
+225 DWRYEA
-233 QFLSG
+233 QLLSG

-244 TAEDFVHY
+244 TAEDFAHY

-265 YAGAARVDYYAG
+265 YAGALRVDNYSVRG
-277 GAAARSGAN
+277 
-286 PRLTPQAPWLRVGLS
+286 LRIGLS

-309 NTLRTPGAK
+309 NTLRTPGSK
-318 YDDVTGALGIVAL
+318 YDDVTGALGIIAL
-331 DFTLNRWNWI
+331 DFTLNRWNWV
-341 VRGNI
+341 VRGNV
-346 DYAHFSDADAIS
+346 DYAHFSDADEIS

-378 SNIGSHALAYAVEA
+378 TNIGSHAVAYAIEA
-392 GYDVLSWNRSGRRLR
+392 GYNVL
-407 ASQSPQRPQRSEAL
+407 AL
-421 PTTTSLQ
+421 MHGSTQ
-428 RSEALPT
+428 
-435 TFREKLWVFGRFE
+435 KMYVFGHFE

-453 ASGTYKEMYK
+453 ASGTYAPMYK
-463 YTKKYRAVVGVNY
+463 YTKRYRCAFGLNY
-476 QPVKQI
+476 SPVKQV

-492 FEKPN
+492 FEKPD
-497 NNGLAS
+497 NNGLDA

-516 SVSVGVTYTG
+516 SFSLGMTFCG
-526 WFL
+526 RFL

>member
-1 MKSEKFATALVVFVV
+1 MRVTLHPKKLKSLKMKAILLTAV
-16 LSGSGAM
+16 LALSSLCAM
-23 AQDDKGVDGV
+23 AQETEDKSVDAV
-33 TGATQVQHSGQF
+33 TGATQQ
-45 SGQRFQALQQ
+45 
-55 SQRSEALPT
+55 T
-64 TGRLKI
+64 KKTDRLKNALSRLSL

-88 RYKKPENYKDDGS
+88 RYKKPENYADDKS

-109 VCLNIGYDF
+109 ICLNIGYDF

-131 HGGNGTAVE
+131 HGGTGSAVE

-165 INKEFFQGMFNVK
+165 INKAFMGGKLNIK
-178 TGEIIVPVGYSNAF
+178 AGEIIVPVGYSNAY

-214 WHQVG
+214 WHQMG
-219 LSLWGK
+219 LSLWGRLK
-225 VKNWRYEA
+225 DWRYEA
-233 QFLSG
+233 QLLSG

-244 TAEDFVHY
+244 TAENFAHY

-265 YAGAARVDYYAG
+265 YA
-277 GAAARSGAN
+277 AAARIDNYSVKG
-286 PRLTPQAPWLRVGLS
+286 LRIGLS

-309 NTLRTPGAK
+309 NTLRTPGSQ
-318 YDDVTGALGIVAL
+318 YDGVTGALGIVAL
-331 DFTLNRWNWI
+331 DFSLNRWNWI

-346 DYAHFSDADAIS
+346 DYAHFSDADEIS

-378 SNIGSHALAYAVEA
+378 SNIGSSALAYAIEG
-392 GYDVLSWNRSGRRLR
+392 GYDIF
-407 ASQSPQRPQRSEAL
+407 SQIS
-421 PTTTSLQ
+421 
-428 RSEALPT
+428 
-435 TFREKLWVFGRFE
+435 KLKEHHKLYVFGRFE

-453 ASGTYKEMYK
+453 ASGTYKSMYK
-463 YTKKYRAVVGVNY
+463 YTKKYRCAFGVNY
-476 QPVKQI
+476 SPLKQVTVKA
-482 TIKGEYSYRF
+482 EYSYRF

-497 NNGLAS
+497 NNGLTS

-516 SVSVGVTYTG
+516 SISLGVTYCG

>member
-1 MKSEKFATALVVFVV
+1 MNQFTHIVTRLMRLFSLIVLALLPICAIAQNEEDCDVDAT
-16 LSGSGAM
+16 
-23 AQDDKGVDGV
+23 
-33 TGATQVQHSGQF
+33 TGATRQEPQTKEKKD
-45 SGQRFQALQQ
+45 AL
-55 SQRSEALPT
+55 SHLH
-64 TGRLKI
+64 I

-76 VMTRNFYSQSFN
+76 VMSRNFYSQSFN
-88 RYKKPENYKDDGS
+88 RYKRPENYADDKS

-109 VCLNIGYDF
+109 VCLNIGYDL
-118 GKGWTMGSEIEFE
+118 GKGWSMGAEMEFE

-165 INKEFFQGMFNVK
+165 INKEFWHGKFNIK
-178 TGEIIVPVGYSNAF
+178 AGEIIVPVGYSNTY

-205 GEATIMPNT
+205 GEATILPNT

-219 LSLWGK
+219 LSFWGRLK
-225 VKNWRYEA
+225 DWHYEV
-233 QFLSG
+233 QLLSG

-244 TAEDFVHY
+244 TAENFVHY

-265 YAGAARVDYYAG
+265 YAGVLRVDNYSVKG
-277 GAAARSGAN
+277 
-286 PRLTPQAPWLRVGLS
+286 LRIGLS

-309 NTLRTPGAK
+309 NTLRTPGSK

-331 DFTLNRWNWI
+331 DFSLNRWNWI
-341 VRGNI
+341 VRGNV
-346 DYAHFSDADAIS
+346 DYAHFDDADEIS

-378 SNIGSHALAYAVEA
+378 SNIGSSALAYAIET
-392 GYDVLSWNRSGRRLR
+392 GYDVFSQTPKLR
-407 ASQSPQRPQRSEAL
+407 HK
-421 PTTTSLQ
+421 
-428 RSEALPT
+428 
-435 TFREKLWVFGRFE
+435 EKLFVFGRFE
-448 HYNTM
+448 YYDSM
-453 ASGTYKEMYK
+453 ASGTYESMYK
-463 YTKKYRAVVGVNY
+463 YTKKYRCAFGFNY
-476 QPVKQI
+476 VPVKQV

-516 SVSVGVTYTG
+516 SVSLGITYCG
-526 WFL
+526 KLL